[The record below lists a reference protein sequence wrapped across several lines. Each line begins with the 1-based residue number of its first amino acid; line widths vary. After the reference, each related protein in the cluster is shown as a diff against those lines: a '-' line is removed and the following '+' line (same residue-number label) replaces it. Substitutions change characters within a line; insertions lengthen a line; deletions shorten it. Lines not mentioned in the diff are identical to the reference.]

1 MPRKCT
7 ICHHDER
14 EAIDAALVT
23 REPFRHI
30 AAQHGV
36 STSALVRHSDD
47 HIPAELTKAQ
57 EAAEAAQ
64 ADDLLAQVCDL
75 RDKALGILEKA
86 ENTNDLRAALGA
98 IREARGCVELFGK
111 LAGQLRDAP
120 TFNILVTSEWQ
131 IVQTAVLEALRLYP
145 EARLAVATALDEMEA
160 QPAPGHA

>member
-23 REPFRHI
+23 REPFRDI
-30 AAQHGV
+30 AGRFGV
-36 STSALVRHSDD
+36 SKSSLVRHSDD
-47 HIPAELTKAQ
+47 HIPATLVKAQ
-57 EAAEAAQ
+57 AATEAAQ

-75 RDKALGILEKA
+75 RDKALAVLMKA
-86 ENTNDLRAALGA
+86 EAADDLRAAIGA

-120 TFNILVTSEWQ
+120 TINLFMTAEWRE
-131 IVQTAVLEALRLYP
+131 VQTSVLAALEAHP
-145 EARLAVATALDEMEA
+145 NARLAVAGALS
-160 QPAPGHA
+160 QVHPHVGHA